1 MNYVVEREYRQWHI
15 REEGQLQR
23 GTTVTDAWLERMEFG
38 RPTRTNIDAI
48 VAATQ
53 ASVGGVV
60 LDGPA
65 SRRLPY
71 EMEFKNEKVFTV
83 A

>member
-1 MNYVVEREYRQWHI
+1 MNYEVEREHGQWHI
-15 REEGQLQR
+15 REEGQVSR
-23 GTTVTDAWLERMEFG
+23 GTTVTDSWLERMEFG

-53 ASVGGVV
+53 ASVGGVT
-60 LDGPA
+60 LD
-65 SRRLPY
+65 PY
-71 EMEFKNEKVFTV
+71 AARHIKVH

>member
-1 MNYVVEREYRQWHI
+1 MRYDVEREHGQWHL
-15 REEGQLQR
+15 REEGQVSR

-53 ASVGGVV
+53 ASVGGMV

-71 EMEFKNEKVFTV
+71 EMDVKNEKVFAV